1 MINCI
6 RGEKMKKSE
15 NKILDIKKEIEENA
29 EILRNNYNFDQLK
42 DLKVLKYGFTLKAK
56 NKRDVL
62 IITNAIALILTVMLS
77 LITFS
82 QTVFKASYEDSDK
95 IIQRIDNYKME
106 KNKSNIDE
114 NASDKMEAA
123 NKEIKYILQNEIE
136 ATKEKLYYNLNVAN
150 MIIDIMIGFIILIIA
165 TYIILIKTF
174 SGRAAYYE
182 TLVIMIDERI
192 NEIKAGSWEKAQK
205 VELKIEDGITIK
217 DNVTIR
223 Y

>member
-1 MINCI
+1 
-6 RGEKMKKSE
+6 MKKSE